1 MVAERKPYGP
11 LMHVVRRSELTG
23 ILPGPAS
30 HGSLA
35 ISSKE
40 SHMTEQDPQFQSAA
54 PAPSNGLAI
63 GSLVLGIL
71 SIVTAIIPFV
81 GIVAWVLAPIGL
93 ILGFL
98 ARKKPGGQGLA
109 IAGIVTSGIGL
120 VICILWVVGFGA
132 LIAGNAGS
140 F

>member
-1 MVAERKPYGP
+1 
-11 LMHVVRRSELTG
+11 
-23 ILPGPAS
+23 
-30 HGSLA
+30 
-35 ISSKE
+35 
-40 SHMTEQDPQFQSAA
+40 MTDQDPQFQSAA
-54 PAPSNGLAI
+54 SAPSNGMAI

-132 LIAGNAGS
+132 LVAGNAGS